1 MCVFAFIIYDFISD
15 QRVRYRLWGS
25 GPVYGLCAPS
35 AHCGAVHFSRCRCIV
50 QRAHCA
56 GACSHAANMQAPKP
70 RTLLTSED
78 TRRSTPQASLRAVL
92 STPLYALTSFNRI
105 PRAAPL
111 YAASAKS
118 CLPTTCCAT
127 PFFHVRPV
135 LLKHTLV
142 PPKRLIV
149 QLAL

>member
-1 MCVFAFIIYDFISD
+1 MSCVYLLLLFMILSLIS
-15 QRVRYRLWGS
+15 
-25 GPVYGLCAPS
+25 VYGTGFGARALSMDCVRPLRTAALCIFLA
-35 AHCGAVHFSRCRCIV
+35 
-50 QRAHCA
+50 A
-56 GACSHAANMQAPKP
+56 GASCSVRTAQVHAVMQAPKP